1 MPFAAVSAIAINV
14 VAMNRPAMQGG
25 FRSAIAA
32 HLPDHDTLPPH
43 RGYVEF
49 LKAAASAVSR
59 VGAITDPSSML
70 GLPIRYTNQSS
81 VSAGSPM
88 SEF

>member
-49 LKAAASAVSR
+49 PEGR
-59 VGAITDPSSML
+59 GQRRFQGGRDH
-70 GLPIRYTNQSS
+70 
-81 VSAGSPM
+81 
-88 SEF
+88 